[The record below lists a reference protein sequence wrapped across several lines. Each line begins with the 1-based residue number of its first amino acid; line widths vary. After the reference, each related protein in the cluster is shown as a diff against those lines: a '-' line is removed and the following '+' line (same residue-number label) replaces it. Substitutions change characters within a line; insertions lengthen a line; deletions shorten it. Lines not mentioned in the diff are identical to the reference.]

1 MTTTLVHI
9 VDDDA
14 HVRASTSFLL
24 QSRGYAT
31 KSHVDGRAFLDQ
43 ASLEPG
49 CVLLDLRMPH
59 MNGIDVQRMLKER
72 NIDLP
77 VIILSGH
84 GDARAAAEAEELG
97 AVGFLEKPYAEADLI
112 AAIARAERIAE
123 DRREREVA

>member
-31 KSHVDGRAFLDQ
+31 QSHVDGRAFLNQ
-43 ASLEPG
+43 ASLEQG

-59 MNGIDVQRMLKER
+59 MTGIDVQRALKER
-72 NIDLP
+72 SIDLP

-84 GDARAAAEAEELG
+84 GDARAAAEAKTLG
-97 AVGFLEKPYAEADLI
+97 AVGFLAKPYAEEDLI
-112 AAIARAERIAE
+112 AAIGRAERVAK
-123 DRREREVA
+123 ERSERQVA